1 MANTKV
7 LNYGIHFQ
15 VLVKFSNRSDY
26 GKIAKREKLYQ
37 DTLIALSFQNQQRL
51 LKLTLVSQ
59 LELHHVMH
67 RIPFST

>member
-15 VLVKFSNRSDY
+15 VLVIFSYRSDY

-37 DTLIALSFQNQQRL
+37 DTLIVLSFQNQQRL
-51 LKLTLVSQ
+51 LKLTLVS
-59 LELHHVMH
+59 LLALHHVMH